1 MHLDPILP
9 RLVAAAFV
17 FLVLGLA
24 LKRLRQPLA
33 VTYLLAGVTLGPD
46 GLGVFAD
53 ELVLSRV
60 GDFGVLLLLF
70 FVGMEVSLRRLLA
83 SWRISVLGTILQILA
98 SVGCV
103 FVLGSIK
110 QWDWS
115 RIILVG
121 FAISLSSTA
130 VVVSLLKD
138 RQALE
143 TDAGRDALGI
153 LLVQDLALVPM
164 LIVLGFLGGQ
174 TPRPGELAL
183 QGLGVAA
190 IVLLLAVL
198 SRRDVVSLPLGR
210 WLRKEHELQVFS
222 ALILCFGLATLTSLF
237 GLSTAV
243 GAFVA
248 GIVVGAARETEWVHR
263 SLEPFR
269 VVLVAFFFVSV
280 GMLIDLDFLL
290 AHWPTMSFLVLAV
303 FATNWVIN
311 AGILRAL
318 GRSWRHSLLVA
329 ALLAQM
335 GEFSFVLAAIG
346 RENGIIQDF
355 AYQVTV
361 GLIAITLLLSPPVIW
376 AAERLLSGSGAAPGG
391 RRGQPMW
398 SARE

>member
-1 MHLDPILP
+1 MHLDPFLP

-17 FLVLGLA
+17 LLLLGLA
-24 LKRLRQPLA
+24 LSRLRQPLT
-33 VTYLLAGVTLGPD
+33 VTYLLAGVALGPD
-46 GLGVFAD
+46 GLGVFTD
-53 ELVLSRV
+53 KLVLARV
-60 GDFGVLLLLF
+60 GDFGVMLLLF

-83 SWRISVLGTILQILA
+83 SWRISVVGTLFQVLA

-103 FVLGSIK
+103 FLLGYFK
-110 QWDWS
+110 QWEWS

-138 RQALE
+138 RQAIE
-143 TDAGRDALGI
+143 SDAGRDALGI
-153 LLVQDLALVPM
+153 LLVQDLALIPM

-174 TPRPGELAL
+174 EPTVRQLGL
-183 QGLGVAA
+183 QGLGVTA
-190 IVLLLAVL
+190 IILLLAVL
-198 SRRDVVSLPLGR
+198 SRRSVVSLPLGR
-210 WLRKEHELQVFS
+210 WLRKDHELQVFG
-222 ALILCFGLATLTSLF
+222 ALILCFGLATLTGLF

-269 VVLVAFFFVSV
+269 VVLVALFFVSV
-280 GMLIDLDFLL
+280 GMLIDVDFLL
-290 AHWPTMSFLVLAV
+290 AYWPTMSFLVLAV
-303 FATNWVIN
+303 FATNWLIN

-335 GEFSFVLAAIG
+335 GEFSFVLAAVG
-346 RENGIIQDF
+346 RQNGIIQDF

-361 GLIAITLLLSPPVIW
+361 GLIAITLLLSPLVIW
-376 AAERLLSGSGAAPGG
+376 AAEKLLSGSGPGPQAIQ
-391 RRGQPMW
+391 RA
-398 SARE
+398 S